1 MYLYIKS
8 YNDFTLD
15 LSWNRIIIRFHE
27 RCCHLTVII
36 PLQEDSN
43 ESSID
48 TSITEE
54 SNNHTHTT
62 TDDSFLRSVADKC
75 SVDPGNFDFKLGWE
89 HIRLLLDSSHRFK
102 DMIDA
107 PSNSTIKESILHIK
121 NGGYRRIVYYKE
133 KEQIHNGNDSQG
145 TSESYSENGRISCAV
160 FKSIAYS
167 IYHIHILIIY
177 QTNYIDLIS

>member
-8 YNDFTLD
+8 YNDFTLENIAPILHLTD
-15 LSWNRIIIRFHE
+15 IIRFHE
-27 RCCHLTVII
+27 RCCHLSVII

-48 TSITEE
+48 PSITEE

-75 SVDPGNFDFKLGWE
+75 SVDPGNFHFKLGWE

-160 FKSIAYS
+160 CKSIAYHLKS
-167 IYHIHILIIY
+167 NRAEDIIHIY
-177 QTNYIDLIS
+177 